1 MRRHHLDKEMPMRR
15 TLLIA
20 GLLFLCSVPLAQT
33 LTEIEYPIYGAG
45 GGKSSAATHS
55 VNVAIGQAVVG
66 RSTATSHSL
75 LHGPWPY
82 RSGTPTDAPEEQ
94 TPEDQIP
101 AVQFLQLRPNVPNP
115 FNPGTEIR
123 YDVPT
128 AAGPVSVH
136 VYDAQGRLVR
146 VLVDADATPGRRSVM
161 WNGLDDSGRPLAS
174 GVYYAVL
181 TSAGTRHTRKM
192 TLLK

>member
-1 MRRHHLDKEMPMRR
+1 MDRLLSLQSILMSAMPTYTICAGITWHKEMPMRR

-20 GLLFLCSVPLAQT
+20 GLLFVCSVPLAQT
-33 LTEIEYPIYGAG
+33 LTQIEYPIYGAG

-66 RSTATSHSL
+66 RSTAASHSL

-82 RSGTPTDAPEEQ
+82 RSGNPTDVPEEQ
-94 TPEDQIP
+94 VPENQIP
-101 AVQFLQLRPNVPNP
+101 AVQALQLRPNVPNP

-136 VYDAQGRLVR
+136 VYDRCNARAQKRDVERL
-146 VLVDADATPGRRSVM
+146 G
-161 WNGLDDSGRPLAS
+161 
-174 GVYYAVL
+174 
-181 TSAGTRHTRKM
+181 
-192 TLLK
+192 